1 VTKPSIFVFIDADGR
16 VTFRGRLDPHEIPDR
31 VAAVLA

>member
-1 VTKPSIFVFIDADGR
+1 VTEQSIFVFIDADGR

-31 VAAVLA
+31 VAALLS